1 MASESA
7 DIAVAGAERVE
18 DAALL
23 TGRGRFIDDLPVPAR
38 CVHAA
43 ILRSPHAHADL
54 RSIDVSPA
62 RAMPG
67 VRAVITGDDYAG
79 IAAPLMVGVKIPI
92 ECWPI
97 ARDKVRYAGE
107 PVAVVLADTRYLAED
122 ALDRIVVEYD
132 TLEPVLDPV
141 AALSAEAPQLHAG
154 LAGNLGADRSFRY
167 GDPQSAFETAERTVE
182 ITIRYPRNSCT
193 PIETY
198 GVVAEWDPHGEAF
211 DVVANFQGPF
221 SIHPVIARALN
232 VPGNRLR
239 LRTPEESGGSFGVK
253 QGVFPYIVLMA
264 ACARLAGR
272 PVKWVEDR
280 LEHLSASVSATN
292 RVTTLRAAVTGEGRV
307 TALDWDQVEDVG
319 AYLRAPEPATL
330 YRMHGN
336 LCGAYDIANLAVRN
350 RIVMTNKT
358 PTGLNRGFG
367 GPQVY
372 FALERLMARIAHE
385 MSLDPVEVIRRNLI
399 SAGAFPYRTASGA
412 TYDSGDY
419 QCALETALAQGGY
432 DALLAARA
440 AARAEGRLYGIG
452 FAAAVEPSVSNMGY
466 LSTALTPQE
475 RAKAGPKN
483 GAQSAATIAIDP
495 VGSVTVQLDSVPQ
508 GQGHRTVAAGVV
520 ADVFGLE
527 PAQVRVFAAMDTA
540 RDAWS
545 IAAGN
550 YASRFAAAS
559 AGAARIAAD
568 RLRDRLARIAGAQ
581 INARP
586 EDIRFAQGR
595 VFAAGN
601 PDAGLAFARV
611 ASAAHWAPA
620 TLPEGIGNPVRETAV
635 WTPPELTAP
644 TGADEIN
651 SSLCHAFILD
661 FCGVEIDPQ
670 TAEAR
675 IDRYVTMH
683 DCGTILH
690 PGMVEGQ
697 IRGAFAHAV
706 GAAFYEE
713 YAYDDAGAFLAG
725 TFADYPVPTVHEI
738 PDLDILHI
746 CTPSPLTPL
755 GAKGVGEGNCMSTPV
770 CIANAVGDALAP
782 LRGWTDLALPLTPA
796 RLSAFLGDEPA
807 APEGVATKPGPQ
819 GRGLTGKGEARVEA
833 QPQAIWDILM
843 DADQLAA
850 IIPGAHDVRK
860 LSPTRFLADV
870 TLGVGPVKGRYRV
883 EVALCDLDPPHGATL
898 SGKADGALGSGVGTG
913 HVTLT
918 PGDAGAT
925 VIGYSYEA
933 QLGGKVASV
942 GGRLLDGAARIV
954 IGQFFAA
961 LGRKAGGA
969 PGRGGIA
976 ARLKALL
983 GGAR

>member
-1 MASESA
+1 MAK
-7 DIAVAGAERVE
+7 DIAQTASLERVE

-23 TGRGRFIDDLPVPAR
+23 SGAARFFDDLPVPGTT
-38 CVHAA
+38 VHAA
-43 ILRSPHAHADL
+43 IVRSPHAHARVISVNTD
-54 RSIDVSPA
+54 RA

-67 VRAVITGDDYAG
+67 VHAVITGEDYASIG
-79 IAAPLMVGVKIPI
+79 APLMVGVKIPI

-97 ARDKVRYAGE
+97 ARDKVRYTGE
-107 PVAVVLADTRYLAED
+107 PLAVVLADNRYLAED
-122 ALDRIVVEYD
+122 AAEAVAVEYQS
-132 TLEPVLDPV
+132 LVPVLDPL
-141 AALSAEAPQLHAG
+141 AALEAEAPLLHEG
-154 LAGNLGADRSFRY
+154 LAGNLGADRSFHY
-167 GDPQSAFETAERTVE
+167 GDPEAAFAAAERTVSVD
-182 ITIRYPRNSCT
+182 IQYPRNSCT

-198 GVVAEWDPHGEAF
+198 GVLAEWDPHAQSY
-211 DVVANFQGPF
+211 DVLANFQGPF
-221 SIHPVIARALN
+221 SIHPVIARALK

-253 QGVFPYIVLMA
+253 QGVFPYIVLMS

-280 LEHLSASVSATN
+280 LEHLTASVSATN
-292 RVTTLRAAVTGEGRV
+292 RVTTLRAAVQADGRV

-336 LCGAYDIANLAVRN
+336 LCGAYDIPNLAVRN

-372 FALERLMARIAHE
+372 YALERLMARVAYE
-385 MSLDPVEVIRRNLI
+385 LNLDPVEVIRRNLI
-399 SAGAFPYRTASGA
+399 PAGGFPYQTASGA
-412 TYDSGDY
+412 SYDSGDY
-419 QCALETALAQGGY
+419 QTALDTALASGGY
-432 DALLAARA
+432 KALLKKRD
-440 AARAEGRLYGIG
+440 AARAEGRNYGIG
-452 FAAAVEPSVSNMGY
+452 IAAAVEPSVSNMGY
-466 LSTALTPQE
+466 LSTALTPDE

-483 GAQSAATIAIDP
+483 GAQSVATIAIDP

-508 GQGHRTVAAGVV
+508 GQGHKTVAARIV
-520 ADVFGLE
+520 ADVFGLD
-527 PAQVRVFAAMDTA
+527 PAQITVLVAMDTGK
-540 RDAWS
+540 DAWS

-559 AGAARIAAD
+559 AGAVKIAAD
-568 RLRDRLARIAGAQ
+568 RLRDRLARIAAAQ
-581 INARP
+581 LNLLP
-586 EDIRFAQGR
+586 DELRFEAGR
-595 VFAAGN
+595 IFGTGN
-601 PDAGLAFARV
+601 PEAGLAFARV

-620 TLPEGIGNPVRETAV
+620 TLPDDLGNPIRETAL
-635 WTPPELTAP
+635 WTAPELSAP
-644 TGADEIN
+644 SETDGIN
-651 SSLCHAFILD
+651 SSLCHAFIFD
-661 FCGVEIDPQ
+661 FCGVELDPV

-690 PGMVEGQ
+690 EGMVEGQ

-706 GAAFYEE
+706 GDALYEE
-713 YAYDDAGAFLAG
+713 YAYDEDGAFVAG
-725 TFADYPVPTVHEI
+725 TFADYPVPTVHEV
-738 PDLDILHI
+738 PGLDILHI

-782 LRGWTDLALPLTPA
+782 VKGWTDLNLPLTPA
-796 RLSAFLGDEPA
+796 RLAPYLGDEPLP
-807 APEGVATKPGPQ
+807 PEGIKKAPKPQ
-819 GRGLTGKGEARVEA
+819 GRGLSGQGEARVA
-833 QPQAIWDILM
+833 AAPQAIWDILL

-883 EVALCDLDPPHGATL
+883 DVSLSDLDPPNSALLT
-898 SGKADGALGSGVGTG
+898 GKATGALGTGEGSGL
-913 HVTLT
+913 VTLST
-918 PGDAGAT
+918 DDQGGT
-925 VIGYSYEA
+925 RIFYSYEA
-933 QLGGKVASV
+933 AVGGKVASV

-954 IGQFFAA
+954 IGQFFSA
-961 LGRKAGGA
+961 LGRKAGNDMPRPGMIGRIKAMIGGA
-969 PGRGGIA
+969 P
-976 ARLKALL
+976 
-983 GGAR
+983 